1 MAVWFWSMNEFFFF
15 RRGLRLRLA
24 PFDRS
29 KTPPVM
35 SHSDW
40 PSSGAV
46 WFIKSE
52 LSKSSPNSSS
62 LELHWKNHKYLHNNW
77 NNTHPWWW
85 IHSVL
90 SNKISKKWKLNL
102 EFRTNS
108 NFSGRQN
115 IWIFENFILPSLQFS
130 FSLPSVHQIFCFW
143 GFKNDF

>member
-15 RRGLRLRLA
+15 RLGLRLRLA

-62 LELHWKNHKYLHNNW
+62 LELHWKKNHKYFHKSW
-77 NNTHPWWW
+77 NYTHPWWW

-90 SNKISKKWKLNL
+90 PNKISKKWKLNL
-102 EFRTNS
+102 EFRSAKDLTF
-108 NFSGRQN
+108 NFSNLNLNLFKYPPIHTCRQHFL
-115 IWIFENFILPSLQFS
+115 WAYQS
-130 FSLPSVHQIFCFW
+130 
-143 GFKNDF
+143 